1 MSIKILDFNE
11 IDINNINFKT
21 PEKIK
26 GSYYS
31 FADYKGNDIYIKT
44 PVLKNTTN
52 IVKLESRCY
61 IELEIDNNK
70 EFYDFFSNFDDNNIL
85 KIHKESHN
93 WFSKEFPLDIV
104 EEFYSSPL
112 KHKKQN
118 PKLKIKIPLI
128 KNKVDCLIYDKNNSL
143 ITNFDEYNNVICLL
157 KFNGLKF
164 LSQQVISEWIP
175 IQIKINEIV
184 NDHNIEYL
192 IKDDF
197 TNSFTTSEP
206 TDTVIES
213 NSKVEVDNTI
223 NNQNNLETPDNQ
235 NNLENPDNQ
244 NNLETPDNLNNLE
257 TPDNQNNLETP
268 DNLNNLETPDNLNNL
283 ETPVNFDEID
293 NTEIVYEE
301 KNTNENDLNLLYI
314 DTKTELDK
322 YKKLFFKNKKQLED
336 IRKLFN

>member
-31 FADYKGNDIYIKT
+31 FADYEGNDIYIKT

-85 KIHKESHN
+85 KIHKESQN

-104 EEFYSSPL
+104 EDFYSSPL

-118 PKLKIKIPLI
+118 PKLKLKIPLI

-197 TNSFTTSEP
+197 TNRFTTSE
-206 TDTVIES
+206 TDDNVIES

-223 NNQNNLETPDNQ
+223 NNQNNLETPDK
-235 NNLENPDNQ
+235 LETSD
-244 NNLETPDNLNNLE
+244 NLETPDKLNNH
-257 TPDNQNNLETP
+257 
-268 DNLNNLETPDNLNNL
+268 
-283 ETPVNFDEID
+283 ETPVNFDEIE

-314 DTKTELDK
+314 DTKNELDK
-322 YKKLFFKNKKQLED
+322 YKNLFFKNKKQLED
-336 IRKLFN
+336 IRNIFI

>member
-1 MSIKILDFNE
+1 MSDMEIIDYKKIEINDIKFED
-11 IDINNINFKT
+11 
-21 PEKIK
+21 PVKIK
-26 GSYYS
+26 GGSYMAIAKY
-31 FADYKGNDIYIKT
+31 NDNPIYIQSPRLINNKGF
-44 PVLKNTTN
+44 VKNDN
-52 IVKLESRCY
+52 RCY
-61 IELEIDNNK
+61 IDLEFDKTHWNFYEFITNID
-70 EFYDFFSNFDDNNIL
+70 DHNII
-85 KIHKESHN
+85 KIQKNSES

-104 EEFYSSPL
+104 EDFYSSPL

-118 PKLKIKIPLI
+118 PKLKLKIPLI

-197 TNSFTTSEP
+197 TNRFTTSE
-206 TDTVIES
+206 TDDNVIES

-223 NNQNNLETPDNQ
+223 NNQNNLETPDK
-235 NNLENPDNQ
+235 LETSD
-244 NNLETPDNLNNLE
+244 NLETPDKLNNH
-257 TPDNQNNLETP
+257 
-268 DNLNNLETPDNLNNL
+268 
-283 ETPVNFDEID
+283 ETPVNFDEIE

-314 DTKTELDK
+314 DTKNELDK
-322 YKKLFFKNKKQLED
+322 YKNLFFKNKKQLED
-336 IRKLFN
+336 IRNIFI

>member
-31 FADYKGNDIYIKT
+31 FADYEGNDIYIKT

-85 KIHKESHN
+85 KIHKESQN
-93 WFSKEFPLDIV
+93 WFSKVFPLDIV
-104 EEFYSSPL
+104 EDFYTSPL
-112 KHKKQN
+112 KHNKHN
-118 PKLKIKIPLI
+118 PKLKLKIPLI

-197 TNSFTTSEP
+197 TNRFTTSE
-206 TDTVIES
+206 TDDNVIES

-223 NNQNNLETPDNQ
+223 NNQNNLETPDK
-235 NNLENPDNQ
+235 LETSD
-244 NNLETPDNLNNLE
+244 NLETPDKLNNH
-257 TPDNQNNLETP
+257 
-268 DNLNNLETPDNLNNL
+268 
-283 ETPVNFDEID
+283 ETPVNFDEIE

-314 DTKTELDK
+314 DTKNELDK
-322 YKKLFFKNKKQLED
+322 YKNLFFKNKKQLED
-336 IRKLFN
+336 IRNIFI